1 VQTSRARRIILDQIK
16 SERYTYIKAGR
27 EMLVQR
33 LAEIGKTLNDKVINS
48 LMEDFEIF
56 DTKPEEMFFKIGCG
70 MITLDGLSEKLK
82 KYYGINRESYFVISN
97 SDAHHKYILASCC
110 TPILGESVVGF
121 RGPDGTITVHTRT
134 CSNANNLAAKFGD
147 QIVTVQWDN
156 VSNSDST
163 YLARVS
169 LKGTDRIGMINDIT
183 RMTAKQNVNIR
194 RVNLGTEDGIFEGYI
209 DLYVH
214 DIKDLE
220 NLIHRLKEIEGI
232 ETVAKTEL

>member
-1 VQTSRARRIILDQIK
+1 
-16 SERYTYIKAGR
+16 
-27 EMLVQR
+27 
-33 LAEIGKTLNDKVINS
+33 
-48 LMEDFEIF
+48 
-56 DTKPEEMFFKIGCG
+56 
-70 MITLDGLSEKLK
+70 
-82 KYYGINRESYFVISN
+82 
-97 SDAHHKYILASCC
+97 
-110 TPILGESVVGF
+110 
-121 RGPDGTITVHTRT
+121 
-134 CSNANNLAAKFGD
+134 
-147 QIVTVQWDN
+147 VQWDN